1 MAGQRQG
8 WSCLH
13 RPDIVRTF
21 TASFD
26 VVVWE
31 PDVGATVI
39 MANPI
44 YLQLYT
50 LRDDAAAD
58 LHSTFVA
65 VAEAVY
71 AGFAVAGWYDLK
83 PSAFLSAFSA
93 WALYVLG
100 PPSASADLFAYV
112 SGANRS

>member
-1 MAGQRQG
+1 MSVQRQG
-8 WSCLH
+8 WSRFHL
-13 RPDIVRTF
+13 PDIVRTS

-58 LHSTFVA
+58 LHVTLDA
-65 VAEAVY
+65 VAEAGY
-71 AGFAVAGWYDLK
+71 AGVELAGL
-83 PSAFLSAFSA
+83 
-93 WALYVLG
+93 
-100 PPSASADLFAYV
+100 
-112 SGANRS
+112 